1 MFFIQPI
8 NKTLL
13 SLGISTLML
22 TSPVIAQ
29 EQIVKTIT
37 VTGQG
42 IESIPTT
49 IATVQMGVEIEGQ
62 NPAQIQQEV
71 AQRTTALLEILRS
84 NNVEKLQTTGIQLR
98 PNYRYDDNR
107 RQLVNYT
114 ATNLVSFETSI
125 DQVGTILDETVNVGA
140 TRIDSVSF
148 TATENAINQAQS
160 RALQKATDDAQR
172 QSQAVLGALNL
183 TPQEVITIN
192 INGANTPR
200 PLMMESMSD
209 RAALSSAPST
219 PVVAGEQEVR
229 ASVTLQI
236 RY

>member
-148 TATENAINQAQS
+148 YRHRKRHQS
-160 RALQKATDDAQR
+160 SPK
-172 QSQAVLGALNL
+172 
-183 TPQEVITIN
+183 
-192 INGANTPR
+192 
-200 PLMMESMSD
+200 
-209 RAALSSAPST
+209 SSIAKSH
-219 PVVAGEQEVR
+219 R
-229 ASVTLQI
+229 
-236 RY
+236 

>member
-1 MFFIQPI
+1 
-8 NKTLL
+8 
-13 SLGISTLML
+13 ML
-22 TSPVIAQ
+22 ASPVIAQ
-29 EQIVKTIT
+29 EQVVKTIT

-42 IESIPTT
+42 IESIATT
-49 IATVQMGVEIEGQ
+49 IATVQLGVEIEGQ

-71 AQRTTALLEILRS
+71 AERTTALLEILRS
-84 NNVEKLQTTGIQLR
+84 NNVNKLQTTGIQLR
-98 PNYRYDDNR
+98 PNYSYNDNR

-114 ATNLVSFETSI
+114 ATNIVSFETDI
-125 DQVGTILDETVNVGA
+125 EQVGSILDETVNVGA

-148 TATENAINQAQS
+148 SATEMAISQAQS
-160 RALQKATDDAQR
+160 RALEKATNDAQR
-172 QSQAVLGALNL
+172 QAQAVLRALNL

-192 INGANTPR
+192 VNGANTPR

-209 RAALSSAPST
+209 RALSSNIAST
-219 PVVAGEQEVR
+219 PVVGGEQDVR

>member
-1 MFFIQPI
+1 
-8 NKTLL
+8 
-13 SLGISTLML
+13 ML

>member
-1 MFFIQPI
+1 M
-8 NKTLL
+8 
-13 SLGISTLML
+13 
-22 TSPVIAQ
+22 
-29 EQIVKTIT
+29 
-37 VTGQG
+37 
-42 IESIPTT
+42 
-49 IATVQMGVEIEGQ
+49 
-62 NPAQIQQEV
+62 
-71 AQRTTALLEILRS
+71 
-84 NNVEKLQTTGIQLR
+84 
-98 PNYRYDDNR
+98 
-107 RQLVNYT
+107 
-114 ATNLVSFETSI
+114 
-125 DQVGTILDETVNVGA
+125 
-140 TRIDSVSF
+140 
-148 TATENAINQAQS
+148 
-160 RALQKATDDAQR
+160 QKATDDAQR

>member
-1 MFFIQPI
+1 
-8 NKTLL
+8 
-13 SLGISTLML
+13 ML

-42 IESIPTT
+42 IESIPAT

-71 AQRTTALLEILRS
+71 AQRTTALLEILGS

>member
-42 IESIPTT
+42 IESIPAT

-71 AQRTTALLEILRS
+71 AQRTTALLEILGS